1 MAYVE
6 QNEVAVLPD
15 GSHPTNRYQYTE
27 LYNERQETASK
38 HPAKLFLQLLDPT
51 TDQFCFRTF
60 DDTGRGREFLAQ
72 KVSGT
77 FTDCQNNLKK
87 LNGDHAGVFVVIN
100 RGGQTKT
107 EINKIRAVFAD
118 TDGALLEPLLTLKP
132 HIVIQSSPGKWH
144 VYWLVDDLFGVDKF
158 TSVQEAIAAKY
169 GTDKNVKDLPRV
181 MRLPGFNHCKNTPVK
196 TELLEVNEELPRYS
210 YDDIVEGLGLTRQNQ
225 AKDIQFSDLAG
236 GARNLFNEDIEEGGR
251 NSRLLSYVGSLRAS
265 GVKEHLMLQL
275 AETFNLAHCKPP
287 LASTE
292 VSQVVNKYAC
302 QAVQAETF
310 PDGVVVFTDT
320 APSPRD
326 FTVKNL
332 FMAGK
337 SAVLA
342 GLGGVSKT
350 QLTIQAAISIA
361 MGTDFLGRK
370 SKEGAV
376 LMLLGEEDE
385 QEIVRRFSAT
395 AAHMGLSAA
404 EMNTVTQRV
413 RAYPMIGIDMRLA
426 KIQGG
431 SMEPTGFLLQLLE
444 MASQLKQESGADVH
458 MIVLDHVGLIHGGD
472 FNAREDVN
480 RTVSIVNELADRTGA
495 AVILLAHSP
504 KSAANSEEP
513 SSGDVAGSASWV
525 DNTRA
530 SFILKT
536 MSEEEA
542 KRFAIPQDARK
553 QYVSLSSV
561 KGNYIPADQKMW
573 LLKVSMESYETTV
586 LEHLELQVPA
596 RAYPGANLKLRSKI
610 KALVSERTFLTR
622 NGLER
627 YSGKDGV
634 LGVSKDKL
642 RIEIDSMLSY
652 GMLGVREPT
661 AQERLQH
668 KIKGKTDGILVV
680 RTPD

>member
-1 MAYVE
+1 MSF
-6 QNEVAVLPD
+6 L
-15 GSHPTNRYQYTE
+15 
-27 LYNERQETASK
+27 RQ
-38 HPAKLFLQLLDPT
+38 HPAESFLHLLDPST
-51 TDQFCFRTF
+51 EQFCFRTF
-60 DDTGRGREFLAQ
+60 DDTGRKRDFLAQ
-72 KVSGT
+72 NVDGT
-77 FTDCQNNLKK
+77 FADCQNKLKNL
-87 LNGDHAGVFVVIN
+87 NSSHAGVFVVVN
-100 RGGQTKT
+100 RGGQTKA

-132 HIVIQSSPGKWH
+132 HIVIETSPSKWH
-144 VYWLVDDLFGVDKF
+144 VYWLVDDLFGLDRF
-158 TSVQEAIAAKY
+158 TPVQEAIAAKY
-169 GTDKNVKDLPRV
+169 GTDKSVKDLPRV
-181 MRLPGFNHCKNTPVK
+181 MRLPGFDHCKNDPVEV
-196 TELLEVNEELPRYS
+196 ELIQFNEEIPRYS
-210 YDDIVEGLGLTRQNQ
+210 YEDIMNGLGLTLQSQVKNTLF
-225 AKDIQFSDLAG
+225 ADLASG
-236 GARNLFNEDIEEGGR
+236 VRNTFNEDIEEGGR
-251 NSRLLSYVGSLRAS
+251 NSRLLSYVGSLRTL
-265 GVKEHLMLQL
+265 GVQERLIMQL
-275 AETFNLAHCKPP
+275 AETFNLAYCKPP
-287 LASTE
+287 LDTTE
-292 VSQVVNKYAC
+292 VSNVVNRYAC
-302 QAVQAETF
+302 QAVPTETF
-310 PDGVVVFTDT
+310 PDGVVVFADT

-404 EMNTVTQRV
+404 EKNTVTQRV

-444 MASQLKQESGADVH
+444 MASKLKQESGADVH

-586 LEHLELQVPA
+586 LDHLELQVPA

-642 RIEIDSMLSY
+642 RIEIDSMLSD